1 MTRHGGLWTEP
12 VDAPTALLAVNVNVI
27 EQEISSH
34 ASLTLLG
41 WRGRERERE
50 RERERD
56 EEDLLGNR
64 NLVLRMRG
72 GDILQSIWR

>member
-12 VDAPTALLAVNVNVI
+12 VDAPTHCWPVNVNVI

-50 RERERD
+50 RERD

-64 NLVLRMRG
+64 NLILRVRG
-72 GDILQSIWR
+72 VVILQSIWR

>member
-1 MTRHGGLWTEP
+1 MEDCGLSQWTP
-12 VDAPTALLAVNVNVI
+12 PLHCWPVNVNVI

-50 RERERD
+50 RD

-64 NLVLRMRG
+64 NLILRVRG
-72 GDILQSIWR
+72 GVILQSIWR